1 MISVRKEDEECT
13 VRMLKITSGRA
24 LLKSIDKLRVSRMRR
39 IISGR
44 ALEKRMRELVDKST
58 D

>member
-1 MISVRKEDEECT
+1 MISVCKDDEECT
-13 VRMLKITSGRA
+13 VRILKITSGRA

-44 ALEKRMRELVDKST
+44 ALEKRMREDKST

>member
-1 MISVRKEDEECT
+1 M
-13 VRMLKITSGRA
+13 RMLKITSGRA